1 MEETAKKRVTY
12 TTRLDGSLVEW
23 LKHQSVTEKKR
34 TNILLEEAVLMLKK
48 SRSESAEK
56 TLLE

>member
-12 TTRLDGSLVEW
+12 TTRLEESLVEW

-48 SRSESAEK
+48 SRQESEEK
-56 TLLE
+56 KLLE